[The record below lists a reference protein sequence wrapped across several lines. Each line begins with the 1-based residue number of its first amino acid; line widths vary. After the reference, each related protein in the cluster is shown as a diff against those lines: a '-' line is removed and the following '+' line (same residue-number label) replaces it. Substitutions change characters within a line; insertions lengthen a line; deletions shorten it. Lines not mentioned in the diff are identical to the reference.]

1 MSEIKFT
8 SLMLLC
14 AALVGCKQ
22 EQVSSGIEKKAVF
35 AQSIHLQPVSTSV
48 TLTGRTSETLIS
60 QVRPQV
66 TGIIQKRAFREG
78 DFVQAGQ
85 VLYLLDPSSYKAAY
99 DQALAAVDSAKAELF
114 SAKLKYQRYDRLIN
128 SHVISQQD
136 VDDALSAYKQDVANV
151 AEKKAD
157 LETAAINLDRTTI
170 RSPISG
176 IAGVS
181 TVTPGALVTAN
192 QSDSLTDVRKLDPIY
207 VDLQEPSD
215 QWRKLRMEN
224 GGKDEQVRL
233 MLGNSTIYSQ
243 AGKLEL
249 AEAAVDPS
257 TGTVKLRAVFP
268 NPSHSL
274 LPGMFVRA
282 VLPGMHY
289 QSVALV
295 PQSAVT
301 FDHNG
306 QASVLTVTSD
316 GKVKGVNI
324 LTDGDYKGNWIVT
337 QGLQNGDRVITAGN
351 NRVSPGDDV
360 TIKKAKESGAS

>member
-1 MSEIKFT
+1 MSELKFS
-8 SLMLLC
+8 SLVLLC
-14 AALVGCKQ
+14 AVLVGCKQ
-22 EQVSSGIEKKAVF
+22 EQTPSAAGKKTVIVE
-35 AQSIHLQPVSTSV
+35 SVHLQPVSTSV

-78 DFVQAGQ
+78 DLVSAGQ

-99 DQALAAVDSAKAELF
+99 DQAVAAVDSAKAELF
-114 SAKLKYQRYDRLIN
+114 SAKLKYQRYERLIS

-136 VDDALSAYKQDVANV
+136 VDDALSVYKQDTANV
-151 AEKKAD
+151 AEKKAA
-157 LETAAINLDRTTI
+157 LETAAINLARTTI

-192 QSDSLTDVRKLDPIY
+192 QSNALTDVRKLDPIY
-207 VDLQEPSD
+207 VDLQEPAELWG
-215 QWRKLRMEN
+215 QLKVAN
-224 GGKDEQVRL
+224 AGKNEQVHL
-233 MLGNSTIYSQ
+233 MLGNSTLYSE

-249 AEAAVDPS
+249 AETAVDPA
-257 TGTVKLRAVFP
+257 TGTVQLRAVFP
-268 NPSHSL
+268 NPSHTL

-289 QSVALV
+289 SNAALV

-301 FDHNG
+301 FAHNG
-306 QASVLTVTSD
+306 QASVLTVTVD
-316 GKVKGVNI
+316 GKVKEVAVITN
-324 LTDGDYKGNWIVT
+324 GDFKGNWIVT
-337 QGLQNGDRVITAGN
+337 QGLSDGDRVITAGN
-351 NRVSPGDDV
+351 NRVSPGDEV
-360 TIKKAKESGAS
+360 TIKKVKEPGAS

>member
-1 MSEIKFT
+1 MSEMKFT
-8 SLMLLC
+8 YLIVLC
-14 AALVGCKQ
+14 AALMGCKQ
-22 EQVSSGIEKKAVF
+22 EQASSSSEKKTVF
-35 AQSIHLQPVSTSV
+35 AQLIHLQPVSTSV

-66 TGIIQKRAFREG
+66 TGIIEKRAFREG
-78 DFVQAGQ
+78 DFVHAGQ
-85 VLYLLDPSSYKAAY
+85 VLYLVDPASYKAAY
-99 DQALAAVDSAKAELF
+99 DQAIAAVDSAKAELF
-114 SAKLKYQRYDRLIN
+114 SAKLKYQRYDRLLS

-136 VDDALSAYKQDVANV
+136 VDDAWSTYKQDTANIE
-151 AEKKAD
+151 EKKAD

-215 QWRKLRMEN
+215 QWHKLRMDN

-257 TGTVKLRAVFP
+257 TGTIKLRAVFP
-268 NPSHSL
+268 NPTRSL

-282 VLPGMHY
+282 ILPGIHY
-289 QSVALV
+289 QSAALV
-295 PQSAVT
+295 PQNAVT

-306 QASVLTVTSD
+306 QASVMTVTPN
-316 GKVKGVNI
+316 GKVKEVNI
-324 LTDGDYKGNWIVT
+324 ITDGDYKGNWIVT
-337 QGLQNGDRVITAGN
+337 QGLRNGDRVITAGN
-351 NRVSPGDDV
+351 NRVSPGDNV
-360 TIKKAKESGAS
+360 TVKKVKESGES